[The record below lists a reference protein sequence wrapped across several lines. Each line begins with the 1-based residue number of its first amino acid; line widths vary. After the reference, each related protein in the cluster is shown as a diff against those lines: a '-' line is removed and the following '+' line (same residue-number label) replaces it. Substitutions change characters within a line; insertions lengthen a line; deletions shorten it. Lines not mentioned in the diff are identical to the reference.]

1 MKPTILITGAGG
13 LVANRLKEM
22 LGRDYNLN
30 FLTRNPKAKNEYLW
44 DIERGFLDEKA
55 LGGVEHIL
63 HLAGASVGEKSWT
76 EVRRREILT
85 SRIGGAKLLLDKI
98 KEKNLRLKS
107 YISASAVGYYGTMTS
122 DEILTEESPIGN
134 DFLSE
139 VCRKWEQSAVDFQEV
154 SERVVRLRLGVV
166 LSKKGGALPQ
176 MIRPTRYYANAVLG
190 TGKQIVT
197 WIDIDDLAEM
207 IRFCLKR
214 ETMDGVY
221 NAVSPNPVSNAVFT
235 HTLAK
240 IMNRKIIFPPI
251 PKWFVKLLFG
261 EASVLL
267 LEGSRVSCEKI
278 LAEGF
283 TFRYGSLEASLR
295 KEIERK

>member
-30 FLTRNPKAKNEYLW
+30 FLTRNPKAANEYFW

-55 LGGVEHIL
+55 LDGVEYIL
-63 HLAGASVGEKSWT
+63 HLAGASVGEKRWT

-85 SRIGGAKLLLDKI
+85 SRIGGARLLLDKI

-122 DEILTEESPIGN
+122 DEILTENSPIGN

-139 VCRKWEQSAVDFQEV
+139 VCRKWEQSAEEFRSV
-154 SERVVRLRLGVV
+154 SERVVKLRLGVV
-166 LSKKGGALPQ
+166 LSRKGGALPK
-176 MIRPTRYYANAVLG
+176 MICPTRYYANAVLG
-190 TGKQIVT
+190 TGRQIVT

-283 TFRYGSLEASLR
+283 AFRYGSLEASLR
-295 KEIERK
+295 KEIEEK